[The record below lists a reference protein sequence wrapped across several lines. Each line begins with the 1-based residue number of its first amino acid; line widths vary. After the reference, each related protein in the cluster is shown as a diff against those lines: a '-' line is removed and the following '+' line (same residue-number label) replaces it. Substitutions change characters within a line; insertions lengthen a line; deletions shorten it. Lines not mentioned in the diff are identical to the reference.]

1 MGLSLVKKFNT
12 SKGFCKV
19 EVGQFN
25 GKFNS
30 NLFSLLDYLSMAI
43 SSKVMVYFVLE
54 LALAEVWVGQYLSK
68 RD

>member
-1 MGLSLVKKFNT
+1 MGLSLVKKMNT
-12 SKGFCKV
+12 SKRFCKV

-54 LALAEVWVGQYLSK
+54 LALAEV
-68 RD
+68 